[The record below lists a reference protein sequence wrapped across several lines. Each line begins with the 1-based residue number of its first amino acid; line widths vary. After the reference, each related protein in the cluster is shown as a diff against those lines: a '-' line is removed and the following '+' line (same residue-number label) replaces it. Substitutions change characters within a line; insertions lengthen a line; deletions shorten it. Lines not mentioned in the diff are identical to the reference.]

1 MSGAN
6 ANMVSTGAPSSEPM
20 LNRRA
25 VAAAVACNV
34 LEFFDFIAY
43 AFYAVQIGRAYF
55 PATES
60 QISLLLSVAV
70 FGVGFIARPAGG
82 VVIGYYADRVGR
94 KPALLLTAVLM
105 TFATLGLAL
114 TPGYASI
121 GVAAPVIVVI
131 CRLMQGFAFG
141 GEIGPSTAFLLEIS
155 PSGRRASSVSL
166 QIASQG
172 AATALAGAIGLAVS
186 SLLGPADMA
195 AWGWRIPF
203 AVGALL
209 VPVALYLRITM
220 PETRDA
226 TESLP
231 IRNESAQTR
240 GRGIYLILGVGVIAG
255 GTVSTYVGNYMTTY
269 STSVLKL
276 PVTAGLLAAVAGG
289 LATIAGAVAGGRLAD
304 NIGRWPLM
312 FWPRLAAAALSVPA
326 FHLLT
331 AQPTIATLLVVST
344 VLAFLTAVNGSGV
357 LTTIC
362 ELFPR
367 GSRATA
373 LAVVYSIGVS
383 LFGGT
388 TQFLV
393 TWLINYTGSPV
404 APAWYVVAASAVAL
418 FAAMF
423 LPETHPSPERGSE
436 LGPHAKAR
444 TNIV

>member
-1 MSGAN
+1 MSSSN
-6 ANMVSTGAPSSEPM
+6 SKMVPTETPSEEPM
-20 LNRRA
+20 PSRRA
-25 VAAAVACNV
+25 VGAAVACNV
-34 LEFFDFIAY
+34 LEFFDFVAY

-55 PATES
+55 PATEG

-70 FGVGFIARPAGG
+70 FGVGFIARPVGG
-82 VVIGYYADRVGR
+82 IVIGYYADRVGR
-94 KPALLLTAVLM
+94 KPALLMTAVLM
-105 TFATLGLAL
+105 TVGTLGLAV
-114 TPGYASI
+114 TPAYASI
-121 GVAAPVIVVI
+121 GVAAPGIVVL

-155 PSGRRASSVSL
+155 PPRLRASSVSL

-172 AATALAGAIGLAVS
+172 VATALAGAIGLAVS

-195 AWGWRIPF
+195 SWGWRIPF
-203 AVGALL
+203 GVGALL
-209 VPVALYLRITM
+209 VPVALYLRIAM
-220 PETRDA
+220 PETRGA
-226 TESLP
+226 VESLQA
-231 IRNESAQTR
+231 RKGSARTMWR
-240 GRGIYLILGVGVIAG
+240 GTYLILGVGVIAG

-276 PVTAGLLAAVAGG
+276 PATAGLLAAVAGG

-304 NIGRWPLM
+304 KIGRWPLM
-312 FWPRLAAAALSVPA
+312 FWPRLAAAVLSVPA

-331 AQPTIATLLVVST
+331 AQPTIATLLAVSA
-344 VLAFLTAVNGSGV
+344 VLAFLTAANGSGV

-373 LAVVYSIGVS
+373 VAVVYSIGVS

-388 TQFLV
+388 TQLLV
-393 TWLINYTGSPV
+393 TWLIHYTGSPV

-418 FAAMF
+418 LAAAF
-423 LPETHPSPERGSE
+423 LPETHPSPERDRE
-436 LGPHAKAR
+436 LGQHPEAR
-444 TNIV
+444 TNII